1 MSMLDRREHAVRSAS
16 LSHHGLARLAVLVLL
31 LHLPHGSLA
40 QNPVHQEKH
49 ERPGKPGDWVVEKR
63 SAGGLHARVSSVFI
77 TSDGHIRSKAMFQ
90 DKPQEGPVPQEALRK
105 LNAAVLAAKLSTW
118 KASYGDGLCTD
129 CGTTTFRLEVCG
141 ADGKWV
147 RYSGSWQH
155 PPLPPDLEAV
165 LAAMNF

>member
-1 MSMLDRREHAVRSAS
+1 
-16 LSHHGLARLAVLVLL
+16 
-31 LHLPHGSLA
+31 
-40 QNPVHQEKH
+40 
-49 ERPGKPGDWVVEKR
+49 
-63 SAGGLHARVSSVFI
+63 
-77 TSDGHIRSKAMFQ
+77 MFQ
-90 DKPQEGPVPQEALRK
+90 DKPQEGSVPPEALRK

-118 KASYGDGLCTD
+118 NASYGDGLCND
-129 CGTTTFRLEVCG
+129 CVRTTFRLEVCS